1 MVKNTKGGS
10 GHKGQARKHVV
21 SSATTLKTRLSEN
34 HDLEQYAFIVKRLG
48 GEFCHVMCHDG
59 KLRLCVI
66 RGKFRGGRGKRD
78 SFINN
83 DSWVLV
89 GIREWETVNEKSEKL
104 GKCDLLEVYKD
115 QDKQKLKTVHGINW
129 SLFTAND
136 LILNNNLD
144 GGGGGGGGGGEDCIE
159 FTNNVC
165 EEEYTQLM
173 SDLSSSSSS
182 SNKKQ
187 RTISHTTSSVSSTA
201 NCVLE
206 EEVNM
211 DEINIDDI

>member
-34 HDLEQYAFIVKRLG
+34 HELEQYAFIVKRLG